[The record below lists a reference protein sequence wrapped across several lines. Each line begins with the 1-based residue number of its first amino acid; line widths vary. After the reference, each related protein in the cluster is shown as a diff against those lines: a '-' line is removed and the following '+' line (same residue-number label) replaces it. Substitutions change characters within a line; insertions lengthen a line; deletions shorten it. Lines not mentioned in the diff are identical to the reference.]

1 MTTRDPASGTA
12 VFTTTLVLS
21 WTVLTAATVMA
32 AWTERSHS
40 GLRMAE
46 WASLWIFTVPVPTV
60 QALRLRRSMAPVTGT
75 VEAERRARTLA
86 RLGPALLLSANMA
99 LLSAFALIL
108 GR

>member
-1 MTTRDPASGTA
+1 MGA
-12 VFTTTLVLS
+12 VLTTTLLVS
-21 WTVLTAATVMA
+21 WTVLTAAVVMA

-46 WASLWIFTVPVPTV
+46 WASLWAFTVPVPTV
-60 QALRLRRSMAPVTGT
+60 HALRLRRSMAPVAGT
-75 VEAERRARTLA
+75 VDAERQARMLA